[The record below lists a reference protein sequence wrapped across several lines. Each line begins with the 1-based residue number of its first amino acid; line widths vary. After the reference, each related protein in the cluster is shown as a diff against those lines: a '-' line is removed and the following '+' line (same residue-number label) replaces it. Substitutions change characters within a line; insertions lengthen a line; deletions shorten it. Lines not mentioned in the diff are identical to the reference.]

1 MTLAQPNRWF
11 GLRIWVLTMA
21 QSIRFLRFG
30 DEGRSRKSTQDEVRA
45 HGAIHLPQSLP
56 ASLVQSPPPFPTLL
70 ATFCPVHSIFL
81 SPFRLL
87 SSPASISL
95 PSSFPSSLSL
105 SPSLSL
111 SLSLDYANIPQRRY
125 SREANHVK
133 WCVGWVRFAEFW
145 VPAAWP
151 TSNQTHTIVA
161 PRGNTV
167 AQPCECV
174 AAGSLGAA
182 AAAARS
188 WLSTIAASTSSSG
201 GGGSSSSSTL
211 TWSAAPCRCT
221 WSHQPLGLCR

>member
-95 PSSFPSSLSL
+95 PSSFPSTLSL

-111 SLSLDYANIPQRRY
+111 SLSPSLSPLSLSLSN
-125 SREANHVK
+125 SLHEA
-133 WCVGWVRFAEFW
+133 ASLSQT
-145 VPAAWP
+145 PAWP
-151 TSNQTHTIVA
+151 CDMLTC
-161 PRGNTV
+161 PC
-167 AQPCECV
+167 AQSRDNSRIRLRP
-174 AAGSLGAA
+174 GWQQSGA
-182 AAAARS
+182 
-188 WLSTIAASTSSSG
+188 
-201 GGGSSSSSTL
+201 L
-211 TWSAAPCRCT
+211 TCS
-221 WSHQPLGLCR
+221 